1 MVNTYKE
8 DEAKTKFSW
17 KNMGRMMEYVK
28 PYKKD
33 LIASLFLGIIASI
46 SLLFIPKIISYA
58 IDSAFPEKNFL
69 KIVLLTTLML
79 GIILVSL
86 IITRIRRDKQCIVL
100 NKVAHD
106 LKVAIFTKLQYL
118 PNTFYDTRSNGK
130 IYTRATSYPDDAS
143 VIMCYILIKIL
154 FL

>member
-1 MVNTYKE
+1 MVNTYRE

-17 KNMGRMMEYVK
+17 KNMIRMMEYVK

-69 KIVLLTTLML
+69 KIVLLTTYYY
-79 GIILVSL
+79 
-86 IITRIRRDKQCIVL
+86 K
-100 NKVAHD
+100 N
-106 LKVAIFTKLQYL
+106 
-118 PNTFYDTRSNGK
+118 
-130 IYTRATSYPDDAS
+130 
-143 VIMCYILIKIL
+143 
-154 FL
+154 